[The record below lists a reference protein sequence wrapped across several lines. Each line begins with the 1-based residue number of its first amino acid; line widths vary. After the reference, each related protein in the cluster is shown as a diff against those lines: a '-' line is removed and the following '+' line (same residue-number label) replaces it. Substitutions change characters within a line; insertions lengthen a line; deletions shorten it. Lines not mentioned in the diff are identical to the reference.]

1 LRTRRAGEVL
11 MRAVEEEGLAG
22 VMVVE
27 VVVGGEEERREEGE
41 GEGDVEGAR
50 RRRRRS
56 VASEGVRTGRVDQDA
71 AVESEVVERAG
82 EEAVKVAWE
91 VVSGV
96 DVDGDVVEVCEV
108 EFDGGGCSTLE
119 VVSVLPSF
127 FSCSALSVA
136 PATACS

>member
-1 LRTRRAGEVL
+1 LRTRRAGEVF
-11 MRAVEEEGLAG
+11 MRAVETGLAG
-22 VMVVE
+22 VVVE
-27 VVVGGEEERREEGE
+27 VVVGGEEDRRDE
-41 GEGDVEGAR
+41 GEGDCEGAR

-82 EEAVKVAWE
+82 EEAVKVAWD

-119 VVSVLPSF
+119 VVSVLLSF